1 VYTPEW
7 LAGFSASVDWY
18 SINIKNAIGSTVN
31 PLTACFEGFAAYCPL
46 VIRNTAGVI
55 TEIDTFPV
63 NTAQATASGLDLELT
78 YLTDLWGGSL
88 SVHGVGNYADETT
101 NTQNG
106 IVLDNAGSVGY
117 DTLGGGL
124 PKVRATVSATYEVGP
139 YSGTIQTRVFGAAVY
154 DAAYAQGYIDNNNVP
169 AVAYLDLRGSMYLGE
184 LRQYQ
189 AYFAVD
195 NILNTPPP
203 SIPQLWS
210 GTPYT
215 VPTRPTIYDA
225 IGTTLRVG
233 LRWTL

>member
-1 VYTPEW
+1 V
-7 LAGFSASVDWY
+7 
-18 SINIKNAIGSTVN
+18 
-31 PLTACFEGFAAYCPL
+31 
-46 VIRNTAGVI
+46 
-55 TEIDTFPV
+55 
-63 NTAQATASGLDLELT
+63 
-78 YLTDLWGGSL
+78 
-88 SVHGVGNYADETT
+88 
-101 NTQNG
+101 
-106 IVLDNAGSVGY
+106 
-117 DTLGGGL
+117 